1 MNSKLDF
8 SMGESEEPKKKSR
21 KRKKKQKT
29 ADPFEFPARKKRKRL
44 KKSKPKLSQE
54 DKELRKAR
62 DELAEQRRKSRNGSK
77 TASLEQPFKSR
88 PLKPKKKRKRP
99 PPETPIHFPLIAER
113 VGEPSP
119 MKAPKTQEIS
129 SRTKSIEER
138 ERLSPIHSSQGA
150 FFSDDEDLEDFQILT
165 GPTINDNESTIMKRF
180 GKGEQVPCLFDDI
193 EELTLKLSPI
203 AAQKIRKIS
212 DDVLDPLAEEDQ
224 LEASSILLRSPD
236 LEEPLPYLDMR
247 SPPEKEMKI
256 PQKPVLRLQT
266 PDLIKIV
273 AELDLRSPGKDEKF
287 SKKQKNR
294 KRKTPFDVS
303 AVDTSGLSQKGY
315 AQTRK
320 TKKRKRRS
328 KQIQVD
334 PVLEAKAKQQ
344 LESAIEFYKS
354 IDSMDASDCFIVEV
368 QK

>member
-1 MNSKLDF
+1 
-8 SMGESEEPKKKSR
+8 MGESEEPKKKSR

-44 KKSKPKLSQE
+44 KKSKPKLSQDE
-54 DKELRKAR
+54 KELRKAR
-62 DELAEQRRKSRNGSK
+62 DELAMQRRKSRNGSK

-88 PLKPKKKRKRP
+88 PLKPPKKKRKRP
-99 PPETPIHFPLIAER
+99 PPETPIQFPLIAER

-138 ERLSPIHSSQGA
+138 ERLSPIHSSQSA

-165 GPTINDNESTIMKRF
+165 GPTINHKESTKDADIAAFKSP
-180 GKGEQVPCLFDDI
+180 KGEQVPCLFDDI
-193 EELTLKLSPI
+193 EEVTPKSSPI

-256 PQKPVLRLQT
+256 PRKPVLRLQT
-266 PDLIKIV
+266 PDLIKNV
-273 AELDLRSPGKDEKF
+273 EELDLRSPGIDEKF

-320 TKKRKRRS
+320 TKKRKRKS
-328 KQIQVD
+328 KQIPVD